1 MKSVKLN
8 LSEQF
13 FSSSLWHLYESYFT
27 GVVNLLLYWPKQQEV
42 SLHYPDC
49 FKKYHNVRAIID
61 CTEVPIQRPSLSKA
75 NSQIYSSYK
84 RRPTAKVLVAC
95 TPKGTISFVSQA
107 AGGTMS
113 DKNLINR
120 SGIVDLFSPEDT
132 LVVDDVGNQPDYRV
146 SLPFRV
152 RSLWIPSQKCVS
164 FLNMHNG

>member
-27 GVVNLLLYWPKQQEV
+27 GVVNLLLYWPKQEEV

-84 RRPTAKVLVAC
+84 GRPTAKVLVAC
-95 TPKGTISFVSQA
+95 TPAGTRSFVSKA
-107 AGGTMS
+107 AGGSMS
-113 DKNLINR
+113 DKDLVKG
-120 SGIVDLFSPEDT
+120 SGIVDLFSPGDT
-132 LVVDDVGNQPDYRV
+132 L
-146 SLPFRV
+146 LAE
-152 RSLWIPSQKCVS
+152 RSLNKEEILKCRQS
-164 FLNMHNG
+164 TY